1 MQAVLVIERSVTL
14 SWQYSISR
22 NIPGNPML
30 HCVQGSSFMQDQQ
43 GEGDFASRAIQQGP
57 DNEGDVE
64 ARLADME
71 LRMTHRLN
79 QLEQLHD
86 EQVLASP

>member
-1 MQAVLVIERSVTL
+1 
-14 SWQYSISR
+14 
-22 NIPGNPML
+22 ML
-30 HCVQGSSFMQDQQ
+30 LCVQGSSFTQDQQ

-57 DNEGDVE
+57 VDEGDVE

-79 QLEQLHD
+79 QLERLHD
-86 EQVLASP
+86 EQVLTSPVSTSI